1 MAMSSHDVLFEI
13 FSWLPAK
20 VVYRFKSV
28 GKFSLEFSDETL
40 FASKQAQNALLKDD
54 TCFFIQSDI
63 GQRYNGQTEL
73 HPLPG
78 EELSSGVSDDVLQF
92 LTNSARI
99 VASSNGL
106 ILCRATC
113 QNQVELF
120 ICNPATQSLSPIPI
134 PEDLQVSVDADLKIV
149 FECHSDDCMLFL
161 FCENPKDG
169 WSSNLYCNVYL
180 HKEGV
185 WKAREESFTTGA
197 RNLRFDI
204 PVIHNGAIHF
214 ISDCSPYVNRNSQYF
229 WPYIMSY
236 NLESGASRM
245 LRVPKK
251 ARRGFNDDSCN
262 MGIFKW
268 GKVTSS
274 TKSICL
280 VRLRKFVFTIWA
292 LRDYESSSWRMILKI
307 RVKAMGLVEQD
318 PTVTGFTVL
327 NGDLLVFATTKK
339 VYGYGLSNENCI
351 VLEEICEHGCETGV
365 CFTSYSNTLR
375 TCGTDATA
383 LPPKKK
389 MLQPISP
396 TWK

>member
-1 MAMSSHDVLFEI
+1 MSHDVLFEI
-13 FSWLPAK
+13 FSCLPAK

-28 GKFSLEFSDETL
+28 
-40 FASKQAQNALLKDD
+40 
-54 TCFFIQSDI
+54 DI
-63 GQRYNGQTEL
+63 GQRYNGQKEL

-78 EELSSGVSDDVLQF
+78 EELSSGVSNNVLQF

-106 ILCRATC
+106 ILCR
-113 QNQVELF
+113 L
-120 ICNPATQSLSPIPI
+120 L
-134 PEDLQVSVDADLKIV
+134 VSVEADLKII
-149 FECHSDDCMLFL
+149 FECDSDDCTLFL
-161 FCENPKDG
+161 FFENPKDG

-185 WKAREESFTTGA
+185 WKAREESFTTGP

-204 PVIHNGAIHF
+204 LVIHNCFIHF
-214 ISDCSPYVNRNSQYF
+214 ISDCSPYVNRNDQYF

-245 LRVPKK
+245 LHVPKK
-251 ARRGFNDDSCN
+251 ARKGVDDVICN

-280 VRLRKFVFTIWA
+280 VRLRKCVFTILA
-292 LRDYESSSWRMILKI
+292 LSDYESSSWRMILKV
-307 RVKAMGLVEQD
+307 RVKAMGLMEQD
-318 PTVTGFTVL
+318 PIVIGFTVL

-339 VYGYGLSNENCI
+339 VYGYGLSNENCMI
-351 VLEEICEHGCETGV
+351 LEEICEHGCETRV

-375 TCGTDATA
+375 TCGTDATT

-389 MLQPISP
+389 NATTKSNLEVGYNFAFDLVLVVQM
-396 TWK
+396 